1 MKIPTCSPREDS
13 CDRACVEIDVSTLES
28 ENSRDREISQLKS
41 EDSCNCAIELSKL
54 RNETSRECVRV
65 EIELATPVGESCYTH
80 HLLTFSRTSRNLEV
94 KIPAA
99 VPVSKLKSRHRI
111 PATV

>member
-65 EIELATPVGESCYTH
+65 EIGLATPVGESCYHTP
-80 HLLTFSRTSRNLEV
+80 LTDIQSNVSEFRSEDSRSRACVE
-94 KIPAA
+94 IEISA
-99 VPVSKLKSRHRI
+99 
-111 PATV
+111 